1 MDKKYYKNNYYKHF
15 FKKNYALNY
24 AFRYQFFMNGITEL
38 PFTVVVAS
46 IRKLELSQQKAT
58 FPKYSVLSPKKMC
71 SHIKHWQ
78 QSRLKRVLKDETNS
92 SRRMYNRKL
101 SIMVSPF
108 EEDEFDRA
116 YYGKNH
122 EFGDKWKY
130 W

>member
-15 FKKNYALNY
+15 FRRNYGLNY
-24 AFRYQFFMNGITEL
+24 AFHYNFIRAGIPEI
-38 PFTVVVAS
+38 PFTAVVES
-46 IRKLELSQQKAT
+46 IRKLT
-58 FPKYSVLSPKKMC
+58 FDAPQHKYMKVEVLSPKKMC

>member
-15 FKKNYALNY
+15 FRRNYDLNY
-24 AFRYQFFMNGITEL
+24 AFHYSFICAGIPEI
-38 PFTVVVAS
+38 PFTAMVESVRKLNVVAPHRHY
-46 IRKLELSQQKAT
+46 RKHE
-58 FPKYSVLSPKKMC
+58 VLSPKKMC

-78 QSRLKRVLKDETNS
+78 QSRLKRVLKDETNG

-122 EFGDKWKY
+122 EFGDKWNY